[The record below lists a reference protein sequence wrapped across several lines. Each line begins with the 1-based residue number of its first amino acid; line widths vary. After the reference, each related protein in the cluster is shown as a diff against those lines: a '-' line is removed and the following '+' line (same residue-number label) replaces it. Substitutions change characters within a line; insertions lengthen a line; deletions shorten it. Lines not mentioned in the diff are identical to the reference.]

1 MISKKSNSTM
11 MMKIQAPNVAPAQE
25 ISELTEQIVI
35 LEELEKLRRDNEDMQ
50 MFIERLEHEK
60 STLTASHGN
69 TQRMIILLIDDNHA
83 LKEELEM
90 MKEELLFQGEEL
102 AKYQRHSTSLADEVK
117 TNLCLMIIASILQS
131 SEQ

>member
-1 MISKKSNSTM
+1 MI
-11 MMKIQAPNVAPAQE
+11 MKIEAPQEAPSQE

-60 STLTASHGN
+60 STLTAYQGN
-69 TQRMIILLIDDNHA
+69 IQMFIILLIDNNHA

-90 MKEELLFQGEEL
+90 MKEELLF
-102 AKYQRHSTSLADEVK
+102 
-117 TNLCLMIIASILQS
+117 
-131 SEQ
+131 